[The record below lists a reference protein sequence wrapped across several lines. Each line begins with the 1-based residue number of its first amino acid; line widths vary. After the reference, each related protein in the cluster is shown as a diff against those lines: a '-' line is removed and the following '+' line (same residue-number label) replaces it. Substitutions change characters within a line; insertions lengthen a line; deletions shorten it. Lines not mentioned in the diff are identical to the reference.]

1 MILDILVIIIF
12 VIFALRGKNRGL
24 GESLIRLAAL
34 IGGIALGTALTK
46 PLSALLLRTPIRSSV
61 QSGLENAFHG
71 TKANLM
77 DFIPKAIGT
86 TLQDL
91 GIQDLSIDV
100 SHFTQLAI
108 LVLAFLLIILAVNL
122 VSLALRRRLH
132 AARKKGTLVGSTD
145 SAAGFLTGVLKGTLF
160 VFLFLAFMF
169 PLAGVFMPDQIQNIN
184 EQLNNSYIA
193 GPLYDINPLL
203 LLLKKFSL

>member
-12 VIFALRGKNRGL
+12 VIFALRGKNRGI

-46 PLSALLLRTPIRSSV
+46 PLSALLLQTPLRASV

-108 LVLAFLLIILAVNL
+108 LVLSFLLIILVVNL
-122 VSLALRRRLH
+122 ISLALRRRLH

-145 SAAGFLTGVLKGTLF
+145 SAAGFLTGVLKGILF